1 VCLGVGQ
8 LSNVE
13 WVKTVNIFVL
23 GDALNDGLL
32 VQMAWKRELHQD
44 AVDIGV

>member
-1 VCLGVGQ
+1 VGLRVGQ

-13 WVKTVNIFVL
+13 WVKTVNILVL

-32 VQMAWKRELHQD
+32 VQMAWKRKLHQD